1 MSSFFSVFRVF
12 ACLALIPLLLC
23 TASCQDSGTQQ
34 QKKPFGVTVMVNEPQ
49 SVPVQAELSARVNA
63 LRKAE
68 VRPQVNGILQKQ
80 LFTEG
85 SLVHEG
91 QSLYKIDPAVYQ
103 ARVDSAK
110 ASLNAAQVHAN
121 AAKLRRN
128 RVRNLYAAQAVSQ
141 QEWEDADA
149 EWQQAVASVGVC
161 QAALRQA
168 EIDLRYTDVHAP
180 ITGRIGK
187 SRFTQGALVTANQT
201 EPLAVIQTLDP
212 IYVDMTQS
220 SLTIMNFRKK
230 FESGLLT
237 PPADN
242 SMAVRV
248 RLETD
253 NFYSREGELRF
264 ADISVDESTGMVLL
278 RAVFPNPDTVLL
290 PGMYVRA
297 FLNVGT
303 QERAFLVPQ
312 LAVQRDP
319 RGVARLFVV
328 AADGTA
334 EQREVTTG
342 EGRQILD
349 HHQRALRRRK
359 DRYRRPFRPAA
370 RHEAQN
376 PLRKTLRRTRGTE
389 ENPSSHGKVSPGKE
403 PCRTFSSGVPSSP
416 PSSPYSSVWP
426 AQFPW
431 PPCPFP
437 SFPS

>member
-1 MSSFFSVFRVF
+1 
-12 ACLALIPLLLC
+12 
-23 TASCQDSGTQQ
+23 
-34 QKKPFGVTVMVNEPQ
+34 
-49 SVPVQAELSARVNA
+49 
-63 LRKAE
+63 
-68 VRPQVNGILQKQ
+68 
-80 LFTEG
+80 
-85 SLVHEG
+85 
-91 QSLYKIDPAVYQ
+91 
-103 ARVDSAK
+103 
-110 ASLNAAQVHAN
+110 
-121 AAKLRRN
+121 
-128 RVRNLYAAQAVSQ
+128 
-141 QEWEDADA
+141 
-149 EWQQAVASVGVC
+149 
-161 QAALRQA
+161 
-168 EIDLRYTDVHAP
+168 
-180 ITGRIGK
+180 
-187 SRFTQGALVTANQT
+187 
-201 EPLAVIQTLDP
+201 
-212 IYVDMTQS
+212 MTQS

-342 EGRQILD
+342 DRVGRFWII
-349 HHQRALRRRK
+349 
-359 DRYRRPFRPAA
+359 
-370 RHEAQN
+370 
-376 PLRKTLRRTRGTE
+376 
-389 ENPSSHGKVSPGKE
+389 
-403 PCRTFSSGVPSSP
+403 SSGLSEGEKVVIEGLSGLRPGMKLKIL
-416 PSSPYSSVWP
+416 SVKHYAELAEQKKTRP
-426 AQFPW
+426 VTGK
-431 PPCPFP
+431 
-437 SFPS
+437 

>member
-34 QKKPFGVTVMVNEPQ
+34 QKKPFGVTVMVIEPQ

-242 SMAVRV
+242 SMAVR
-248 RLETD
+248 
-253 NFYSREGELRF
+253 
-264 ADISVDESTGMVLL
+264 
-278 RAVFPNPDTVLL
+278 
-290 PGMYVRA
+290 A

-342 EGRQILD
+342 DRVGRFWII
-349 HHQRALRRRK
+349 
-359 DRYRRPFRPAA
+359 
-370 RHEAQN
+370 
-376 PLRKTLRRTRGTE
+376 
-389 ENPSSHGKVSPGKE
+389 
-403 PCRTFSSGVPSSP
+403 SSGLSEGEKVVIEGLSGLRPGMKLKIL
-416 PSSPYSSVWP
+416 SVKHYAELAEQKKTRP
-426 AQFPW
+426 VTGK
-431 PPCPFP
+431 
-437 SFPS
+437 

>member
-34 QKKPFGVTVMVNEPQ
+34 QKKPFGVTVMVIEPQ

-342 EGRQILD
+342 DRVGRFWII
-349 HHQRALRRRK
+349 
-359 DRYRRPFRPAA
+359 
-370 RHEAQN
+370 
-376 PLRKTLRRTRGTE
+376 
-389 ENPSSHGKVSPGKE
+389 
-403 PCRTFSSGVPSSP
+403 SSGLSEGEKVVIEGLSGLRPDMKLKIL
-416 PSSPYSSVWP
+416 SVKHYAELAEQKKTRP
-426 AQFPW
+426 VTGK
-431 PPCPFP
+431 
-437 SFPS
+437 